1 MKKTIIVILLM
12 FLTST
17 SFSQT
22 KKCPIGV
29 GKQYNTK
36 DTTSTFGLMN
46 ILNFD
51 NSRDSLVKF
60 WGTPEK
66 NETGQIR
73 WTHIEI
79 SNIGKDLNILLVDRI
94 CTMEKSDLSCIS
106 FKDKEDKE
114 KKLKELKSNQ
124 SREIEIT
131 ITNKDGKNIID
142 NKTKTEI
149 IKTLLENIVE

>member
-1 MKKTIIVILLM
+1 MKKTIFVILIA
-12 FLTST
+12 FLTLN

-22 KKCPIGV
+22 KKNSIGV
-29 GKQYNTK
+29 NKQYFTP
-36 DTTSTFGLMN
+36 DTTRTFGLMN

-66 NETGQIR
+66 NEAGQII
-73 WTHIEI
+73 WKHVKIP
-79 SNIGKDLNILLVDRI
+79 NIGKDLNILLTDRI
-94 CTMEKSDLSCIS
+94 CTLANGDMICIT
-106 FKDKEDKE
+106 FKDKKDKV

-131 ITNKDGKNIID
+131 ITNKDDKNII
-142 NKTKTEI
+142 NSKSKTEI
-149 IKTLLENIVE
+149 VKTLLESIVE